1 MVKCQFTFKV
11 ASIGDNLCTVNFTPN
26 SEQKT
31 ILITSKWQKGEKASK
46 AGQSHFN
53 TGFIGNGYTKW
64 GVYVRIFVQLA
75 TLLCWRQW
83 FRHLLMA
90 MRWCLHKSW
99 AMVAKLNIMQ
109 NLCILQST
117 GYFALLTTSKQWDMM
132 ATSRATTLK
141 ACLVHTY
148 ISHWYVQFLTRILL
162 QLPRLLSGLTTE
174 WWQWEKSFCTA
185 ISVIHC
191 DPFASMWYGWLW
203 SHEVYW

>member
-1 MVKCQFTFKV
+1 MKSLVLKLALWNQLGRAKT
-11 ASIGDNLCTVNFTPN
+11 SIALVPPPLTLPLSISPRG
-26 SEQKT
+26 
-31 ILITSKWQKGEKASK
+31 
-46 AGQSHFN
+46 
-53 TGFIGNGYTKW
+53 GYTKW

-90 MRWCLHKSW
+90 MRWCLYKSW
-99 AMVAKLNIMQ
+99 AMVEKLNIMQ

-117 GYFALLTTSKQWDMM
+117 GYFALLATSKQWDMM

-191 DPFASMWYGWLW
+191 DPFASMWYGWLKSW
-203 SHEVYW
+203 ILLVIVAWGWQKT